1 MINPNK
7 IHLGVYGI
15 ATRGDE
21 ILLIKKAKGP
31 YKGLLDLPGGRIE
44 PGETIESA
52 LKREFEEE
60 VGGKVSGQKF
70 LCVAEFMCDYN
81 DADGVRKSSH
91 HIGLYYTVDVE
102 ILNLKSQPD
111 GLDSDGAVWVQLPL
125 NIDREAPI
133 IQRPLELLGLNKGIN
148 L

>member
-1 MINPNK
+1 MIIPNK

-15 ATRGDE
+15 ATKGNE

-31 YKGLLDLPGGRIE
+31 YKGLFDLPGGRIE

-60 VGGKVSGQKF
+60 VAGKVVGLQF
-70 LCVAEFMCDYN
+70 VCTAEYMCEYEDV
-81 DADGVRKSSH
+81 DGVQKSSH
-91 HIGLYYTVDVE
+91 HVGLYYTVDVE

-111 GLDSDGAVWVQLPL
+111 GLDSDGAVWVELPL
-125 NIDREAPI
+125 NKEMLAPI
-133 IQRPLELLGLNKGIN
+133 IQKPLELLGLNN
-148 L
+148 